1 MQSRKQLSR
10 KKIMSEKYF
19 HKVLIFRPADSEYP
33 EPNTKW
39 LFSQIL
45 QELQADYEFN
55 FLRWQ
60 TSREGRNRNAEKG
73 DRLTSGAL

>member
-1 MQSRKQLSR
+1 
-10 KKIMSEKYF
+10 MSEKYF
-19 HKVLIFRPADSEYP
+19 HKVLIFGRADSEYP
-33 EPNTKW
+33 KPNTKW

-45 QELQADYEFN
+45 QELQADYKFN